1 MEKQEFQAMI
11 ERFSREAVSTAARST
26 LPREEPGAVQA
37 EAVAST
43 AAQAVDTVKEA
54 AEREK
59 GSSPAD

>member
-37 EAVAST
+37 EAV
-43 AAQAVDTVKEA
+43 DTVEEA

-59 GSSPAD
+59 GPSPAD